1 MRYAALLRG
10 INVGGRQKVPMSD
23 LRDVLSSLGFAEIST
38 YLQSG
43 NAVFSCDQ
51 RPHDELAEAVGAGV
65 AERIGINCSVLIR
78 TATELADV
86 VSRSPVAVPDNPSR
100 YLVAYL
106 SAEPEPAKAEAL
118 LAQSFDPDQI
128 WISGRE
134 AYLWCPSMPD
144 SKLTYAFVERQL
156 GVTATARNWN
166 TVVKLAELTAG

>member
-23 LRDVLSSLGFAEIST
+23 LRELLASLGLAEVST

-43 NAVFSCDQ
+43 NAVFSAQ
-51 RPHDELAEAVGAGV
+51 EQPPGQLADTIRAAV
-65 AERIGINCSVLIR
+65 AERTGISCAVLIR
-78 TATELADV
+78 TGAELA
-86 VSRSPVAVPDNPSR
+86 AVLDRTPMAAPHTPSR
-100 YLVAYL
+100 YFVAYL
-106 SAEPEPAKAEAL
+106 SGEPDQGRAEAVL
-118 LAQSFDPDQI
+118 TQSFEPDQI

-144 SKLTYAFVERQL
+144 SKLTNAFIERQL

-166 TVVKLAELTAG
+166 TALKLAELTAS

>member
-10 INVGGRQKVPMSD
+10 INVGGRQKVPMAE
-23 LRDVLSSLGFAEIST
+23 LRLLLGNLGLAEVST

-43 NAVFSCDQ
+43 NALFSCDQ
-51 RPHDELAEAVGAGV
+51 RPHGELAEAIKAGV
-65 AERIGINCSVLIR
+65 AERTGISCSVLIR
-78 TATELADV
+78 TGEELASV
-86 VSRSPVAVPDNPSR
+86 VVRTPHAEPDNPAR
-100 YLVAYL
+100 YFVAFL
-106 SAEPEPAKAEAL
+106 SAEPDQARADSV

-144 SKLTYAFVERQL
+144 SKLTNVFIERQL

-166 TVVKLAELTAG
+166 TVLKLAELAG

>member
-23 LRDVLSSLGFAEIST
+23 LRELLESLGLTEVST

-43 NAVFSCDQ
+43 NAVFSAPEQ
-51 RPHDELAEAVGAGV
+51 PHAELAGTIRAAV
-65 AERIGINCSVLIR
+65 AERTGISCAVLIR
-78 TATELADV
+78 TGAELAGV
-86 VSRSPVAVPDNPSR
+86 VDRTPLAAPQTPSR
-100 YLVAYL
+100 YFVAYL
-106 SAEPEPAKAEAL
+106 SDEPDEARAEAVL
-118 LAQSFDPDQI
+118 MQSFDPDQI

-144 SKLTYAFVERQL
+144 SKLTNAFLERQL

-166 TVVKLAELTAG
+166 TVLKLAELTAA

>member
-23 LRDVLSSLGFAEIST
+23 LRELLAGLGLAEVST

-51 RPHDELAEAVGAGV
+51 RPHDELAEVIKAGV
-65 AERIGINCSVLIR
+65 AARTGISCAVLIR
-78 TATELADV
+78 TGAELAGVLD
-86 VSRSPVAVPDNPSR
+86 RTPLAAPHTPSR
-100 YLVAYL
+100 YFVAYL
-106 SAEPEPAKAEAL
+106 SGEPDQARAEAVL
-118 LAQSFDPDQI
+118 TQSFEPDQI

-144 SKLTYAFVERQL
+144 SKLTNAFIERQL

-166 TVVKLAELTAG
+166 TAQKLAELTAS